1 MQIMKLL
8 PAVCAAA
15 LGASFISAHAGDTP
29 VQAAARAAF
38 EQEMKALDKSQ
49 TNQSAT
55 NLAKPAPAKTATTQ
69 TAPKPS
75 PAPAAKPVV
84 TAPHPAAAAAVVPA
98 AAAAAIVAPAETA
111 PATNSAEAAPATP
124 PPAETKAAEPTPESG
139 AVAPVPAA
147 VLIASPA
154 TTPVP
159 GVPNSKSQVTAV
171 IPGKEL
177 GLRSIEAPLVPI
189 TETQLQ
195 ELHDLLAKYKLNEI
209 TPAEYHRQRAEI
221 LGQSRP

>member
-8 PAVCAAA
+8 PAVCAVA
-15 LGASFISAHAGDTP
+15 LGASFLSAHAGDTP

-38 EQEMKALDKSQ
+38 EQEMKDLDKPQ
-49 TNQSAT
+49 TGQSAT
-55 NLAKPAPAKTATTQ
+55 NLAKPAPTNTATATQ
-69 TAPKPS
+69 PGTV
-75 PAPAAKPVV
+75 PAANPVV
-84 TAPHPAAAAAVVPA
+84 TAPHPAPTAIAPAAAAAVVMP
-98 AAAAAIVAPAETA
+98 
-111 PATNSAEAAPATP
+111 N
-124 PPAETKAAEPTPESG
+124 AAEP
-139 AVAPVPAA
+139 
-147 VLIASPA
+147 
-154 TTPVP
+154 TPVP

-189 TETQLQ
+189 TEAQLQ

>member
-1 MQIMKLL
+1 
-8 PAVCAAA
+8 
-15 LGASFISAHAGDTP
+15 
-29 VQAAARAAF
+29 
-38 EQEMKALDKSQ
+38 MKALDTSQ

-55 NLAKPAPAKTATTQ
+55 NLAKPAPAKTTTATHPGTV
-69 TAPKPS
+69 
-75 PAPAAKPVV
+75 PAANPVV
-84 TAPHPAAAAAVVPA
+84 TAPHPASTAIAPAAAAAVVIPNAAKPPA
-98 AAAAAIVAPAETA
+98 APAETV
-111 PATNSAEAAPATP
+111 PATISAEAAPT
-124 PPAETKAAEPTPESG
+124 AAPT
-139 AVAPVPAA
+139 
-147 VLIASPA
+147 ASPA
-154 TTPVP
+154 TTPVT

-189 TETQLQ
+189 TEAQLQ